1 MSLLLEYSYAP
12 NPDILVAKLFKLPS
26 LDFGTALQCE
36 RLCHLRTWFDIV
48 ALGVGGGATGGATVF
63 CSLWVCFASGKWAG
77 KSAVHSMA

>member
-48 ALGVGGGATGGATVF
+48 ALGVGGGGNWRSHCFLLIVGVF
-63 CSLWVCFASGKWAG
+63 RQREMGR
-77 KSAVHSMA
+77 